1 MRPAAV
7 LIIATAAALQP
18 AAPRRIQTRRHN
30 FFDDLVGSDDPA
42 RNAAKDDQWR
52 IQQDVRQNEEAADE
66 AVVDA
71 NRQKAATAFFDTEGR
86 LMRTAGPVGGEV
98 DCFVPVYKGVCLTR
112 PAPEEDARL
121 APVLLDAAT
130 AAPFLAQDGS
140 IQAWLG
146 TATEGRLA
154 QYGNADQSP
163 GFWLLDL
170 SHLPVPPKLDG
181 GWTPLRASSGPG
193 GGADAIL
200 DNDIGFASGDEVA
213 LLSVARGLALWHRS
227 VPYCAVSGEKT
238 TPVRNG
244 RNAQAGKGTRHRPR
258 TDPSVIMLVLDRAR
272 ERCLLGRQG
281 RWPAGRYSTLAGFV
295 EFGESLEECVCREVL
310 EESGVRCDRSS
321 LRFVASAPWSFPRS
335 LMVGFSVEVDEDGG
349 VPTSVDFDAEELEDA
364 KWFDKAFVR
373 RSLEA
378 QGESDAPPAAGDF
391 HVPSRISLA
400 RTLLE
405 SWLDE

>member
-1 MRPAAV
+1 MRPVV
-7 LIIATAAALQP
+7 LLVATAAALQS
-18 AAPRRIQTRRHN
+18 AHRTCRRAQTRRHNN

-98 DCFVPVYKGVCLTR
+98 DRFVPVYKGVCLTR

-154 QYGNADQSP
+154 QYGDADQPP
-163 GFWLLDL
+163 GFWLLDV
-170 SHLPVPPKLDG
+170 SHLPTPPLLDG
-181 GWTPLRASSGPG
+181 GWTPLRASGGPG

-213 LLSVARGLALWHRS
+213 LLSVARGLGLWHRS

-281 RWPAGRYSTLAGFV
+281 RWPSGRYSTLAGFV

-310 EESGVRCDRSS
+310 EESGVC
-321 LRFVASAPWSFPRS
+321 AA
-335 LMVGFSVEVDEDGG
+335 G
-349 VPTSVDFDAEELEDA
+349 VPPSSPASRRWRVWCRSDRRGRPLDAALRRGDGVFGA
-364 KWFDKAFVR
+364 ARTPGDGVGVATHHSPNFRAAGAIGR
-373 RSLEA
+373 RSA
-378 QGESDAPPAAGDF
+378 S
-391 HVPSRISLA
+391 SRRRRGASRA
-400 RTLLE
+400 R
-405 SWLDE
+405 SWSASRLR